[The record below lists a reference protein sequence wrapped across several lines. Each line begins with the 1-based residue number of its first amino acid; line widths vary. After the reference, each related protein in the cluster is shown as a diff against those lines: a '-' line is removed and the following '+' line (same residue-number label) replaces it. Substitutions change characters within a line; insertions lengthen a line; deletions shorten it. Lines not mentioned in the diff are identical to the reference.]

1 MALPPAALLVGTA
14 GYFFFVFA
22 FAFGLAEAAFF
33 LGAAFFFV
41 AANSFTPFPADEY
54 PSLVARQTAFVKG
67 LFGMTSNVLGPTL
80 RNRWSRFKDVAMD
93 VTGVFPRM
101 GIPPSLRR

>member
-1 MALPPAALLVGTA
+1 MALPPAALLVGTT

-33 LGAAFFFV
+33 LGAAFFLV
-41 AANSFTPFPADEY
+41 AANSFTPFPADED
-54 PSLVARQTAFVKG
+54 PSVVARQTALVKG
-67 LFGMTSNVLGPTL
+67 LFGLTSNVLGPTF
-80 RNRWSRFKDVAMD
+80 RNLGSRFRDVAMD
-93 VTGVFPRM
+93 VTGVFPRI

>member
-22 FAFGLAEAAFF
+22 FAFGLAAAAFF
-33 LGAAFFFV
+33 LGAAFFLV
-41 AANSFTPFPADEY
+41 AANSFTPFPVGEN
-54 PSLVARQTAFVKG
+54 SSVIARQTAFVKG